1 MVKWIRDARAAEMTE
16 MDDKADEILT
26 ESVQLV
32 RNAEHAAKWK
42 PIALAV
48 LFGGLKQCPS

>member
-1 MVKWIRDARAAEMTE
+1 MVKWIGDVRAAEMTE